1 MFRCATTNVIRAQHR
16 TSHSRHSSK
25 LVHSKVDGYRANF
38 IKPSPEHL
46 TVSLVGRPNTGK
58 STLFNRLT
66 KTKMAIVSSIPGT
79 TRDRRE
85 GKGFLAGLPLNV
97 IDTGGLDNRGVVSKF
112 IQQQVEK
119 SFADSDVILLL
130 VDGRAG
136 LTSLDEHFAKWLRKT
151 VQPKKPLATVAPAG
165 TDGNVPAV
173 KATTLNDGG
182 GVNVA
187 AAALEK
193 KRSIIVV
200 ANKTEGGLLSNAV
213 MSTVADASRLGFGD
227 PVLVS
232 ATHGD
237 GMADLAQVL
246 LMEARR
252 RGKLE
257 EEVSSAPHQ
266 LALVR
271 KKKKMM
277 MPIKEMK
284 DMTTSLVVED
294 QVVRGPI
301 TIEDRVIQLA
311 IMGRPNVG
319 KSTLLNAFIR
329 EDRAITGPM
338 PGLTRDAVHAEWQ
351 HRDRL
356 FRLVDTAG
364 LTRIRTN
371 KSRLE
376 TMQDKE
382 KRLSTIMDRASSSF
396 PPENAKSIHALVKL
410 PGLAFVDPESDPSQY
425 SYQISEFA
433 LISAL
438 NALRYAQVVLLVVEG
453 SQGKFSKLDLQLAGK
468 CLEEG
473 RGLVIA
479 ANKSDLMV
487 PSGVSSAAYEEG
499 VRSHIAEFLREF
511 GDIPV
516 VVSSGTEGK
525 GIDRILNTVIKVH
538 DAWSRRVSTG
548 DLNSWLKDL
557 LVTNPPP
564 RVNGRL
570 LNLKYITQI
579 KSRPPTFALF
589 TNMEELPGFFERFLK
604 SNIQQ
609 AFKLQ
614 GVPLRFVV
622 RKTSPLLSRRR
633 AVIGDGKT
641 AESKFRA
648 MTRRS
653 ALASPRGKKG
663 IVGPNRDRKR
673 QQRKV
678 TRILASKNYRNKKTP
693 RRVAASTRGSSTAP
707 SPRGGRHAQSSRKP
721 PPPRVKSDQ
730 QLKSLKRKVARSVK
744 R

>member
-1 MFRCATTNVIRAQHR
+1 MFRCATTNVIRAQQLYR

-25 LVHSKVDGYRANF
+25 LVYSKVDAYRANF

-151 VQPKKPLATVAPAG
+151 VQPKKPSATAAPAL

-173 KATTLNDGG
+173 TATTLSEDS
-182 GVNVA
+182 GVNA
-187 AAALEK
+187 AAGVSLER

-266 LALVR
+266 LAVV
-271 KKKKMM
+271 KKKTRML
-277 MPIKEMK
+277 IKEMK
-284 DMTTSLVVED
+284 DMTTSLVAAD

-301 TIEDRVIQLA
+301 TVEDRVIQLA

-351 HRDRL
+351 HRERL

-382 KRLSTIMDRASSSF
+382 KRLSTIMDRASSSSS
-396 PPENAKSIHALVKL
+396 PENDKSIKALVKL

-622 RKTSPLLSRRR
+622 RKTSPLLNRRR
-633 AVIGDGKT
+633 AAVGDGKT

-678 TRILASKNYRNKKTP
+678 TRILASKNYRNKKSH

-707 SPRGGRHAQSSRKP
+707 PPPRGGRH

-730 QLKSLKRKVARSVK
+730 QLKSLKRKVARSV
-744 R
+744 RR